1 MTSVLA
7 NLHVA
12 KGRMAAGPPTGKKMK
27 FHGKAV
33 YIIGQHFS

>member
-12 KGRMAAGPPTGKKMK
+12 KGRMAAGPPPHWEKNEISWKSS
-27 FHGKAV
+27 
-33 YIIGQHFS
+33 I